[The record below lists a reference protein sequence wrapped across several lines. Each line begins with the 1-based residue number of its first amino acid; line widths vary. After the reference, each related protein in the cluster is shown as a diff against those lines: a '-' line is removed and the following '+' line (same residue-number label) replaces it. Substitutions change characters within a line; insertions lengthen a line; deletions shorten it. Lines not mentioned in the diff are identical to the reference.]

1 MSGRPF
7 ARIYYVD
14 LQRDY
19 PDIWKDNDAHATY
32 SRLLALADATW
43 PVVPEVPR
51 SEKRPHV
58 QKLID
63 ASLVSMCSE
72 FGYRIKGFDAER
84 SARSTK
90 ASIASGSR
98 WGNAPSSASSS
109 ANGNAPGNALLQT
122 RPTPV
127 PSVGFIDPQKQS
139 PEEYAAAVVDAQA
152 RRTGVKL

>member
-19 PDIWKDNDAHATY
+19 PEVWRDNDVHATY

-43 PVVPEVPR
+43 PVIPEVPR
-51 SEKRPHV
+51 SEKRPYV

-84 SARSTK
+84 SARSNAASNA
-90 ASIASGSR
+90 ASIGWASR
-98 WGNAPSSASSS
+98 RASAGAMPTPVQSNS
-109 ANGNAPGNALLQT
+109 

-127 PSVGFIDPQKQS
+127 PMPKDLIDPQKQT
-139 PEEYAAAVVDAQA
+139 PEEYLAAVRAAQEHQ
-152 RRTGVKL
+152 TGVKL

>member
-19 PDIWKDNDAHATY
+19 PEVWRDNDAHATY

-63 ASLVSMCSE
+63 ASLVSMCTE

-84 SARSTK
+84 SARSSK
-90 ASIASGSR
+90 ASNAAGSR
-98 WGNAPSSASSS
+98 WGIAPSN
-109 ANGNAPGNALLQT
+109 ANGNANGNALLQT

-127 PSVGFIDPQKQS
+127 PSVGFIDPQKQT
-139 PEEYAAAVVDAQA
+139 PEEYAAAVIAAQE
-152 RRTGVKL
+152 RRTGVKA